1 MARHP
6 TFEQQIT
13 QFRTNV
19 ESLAG
24 RRLLLFGGKG
34 GVGKTTISVLA
45 AIHLAASR
53 PVLLVTTDPAGN
65 LTDLIEGP
73 LPNLEIETID
83 AEELWKRFLETNIED
98 ILELGDRGTL
108 LSRDE
113 IRRFFEFSIPGI
125 DELMGWTRVADL
137 VLENRDGPVI
147 VDTAPTGH
155 TLRLLTS
162 SAHWRGFVGVLES
175 MQAKHHDLVMQLSRR
190 EVRDELDAF
199 LESLAEDVGARSEIF
214 SDRSASAFVPVFH
227 AEPWVVDQ
235 TQRLITELEQAAIA
249 VPFAIMNRATTGCD
263 CDRCRSRRESER
275 ASSGKLPCRIIRAPD
290 ACAPF
295 RGIEDLDLYLRPP
308 LHRFGGASRKRPVA
322 APGSVPAPGPG
333 VLRIGGKEVLFIA
346 GKGGVGKTT
355 VSSSLALQAAASH
368 PDEKIVLLSVDPA
381 HSVLDV
387 FDTIEPPPNLTVEAI
402 DTKRIWQE
410 MSDDI
415 GQAVSDAVNRLTPRG
430 FTNVHD
436 HEITRQ
442 LLELSPPGADE
453 IFALLRIQE
462 LQEDPQVSL
471 LIVDTA
477 PTGHFLRL
485 LQLPDVAGEWVRELI
500 RLVLNYRDIF
510 SSSTIG
516 EKLLH
521 SSKSLRRFEDLLR
534 SDRSA
539 VIVVT
544 RPEPVVARE
553 TDRLLAALD
562 TKQIAL
568 CGLVINAV
576 TPLEDCEC
584 SRTERASQVE
594 LIRRYHDRSTVIVER
609 AAEPP
614 VSEIALR
621 KLVPIEIGG

>member
-1 MARHP
+1 MARLP
-6 TFEQQIT
+6 AFKRQIA
-13 QFRTNV
+13 QFRTDL
-19 ESLAG
+19 ESLAD

-45 AIHLAASR
+45 AIHFAATR

-65 LTDLIEGP
+65 LTDLVRES

-83 AEELWKRFLETNIED
+83 AEQLWKTFLETNIED

-162 SAHWRGFVGVLES
+162 STHWRGFVGVLES
-175 MQAKHHDLVMQLSRR
+175 MQAKHHDVVLQLSRR

-199 LESLAEDVGARSEIF
+199 LESLAEDVETRSQVF

-235 TQRLITELEQAAIA
+235 TRRLVAELEQAAIA
-249 VPFAIMNRATTGCD
+249 VPFAIMNRATAGCE
-263 CDRCRSRRESER
+263 CGRCRYRRRSEQAASER
-275 ASSGKLPCRIIRAPD
+275 LPCPITRAPD

-295 RGIEDLDLYLRPP
+295 RGIEDADLYL
-308 LHRFGGASRKRPVA
+308 HGKRRTVE
-322 APGSVPAPGPG
+322 PGSVPELEPG
-333 VLRIGGKEVLFIA
+333 VLRIGGRDLLLVA

-368 PDEKIVLLSVDPA
+368 PDERVVLLSVDPA

-387 FDTIEPPPNLTVEAI
+387 FDAIEPPPNLTVEAI

-415 GQAVSDAVNRLTPRG
+415 AEAVSDAVNRLTPRG

-436 HEITRQ
+436 EEITRQ

-462 LQEDPQVSL
+462 LQQDPQTSL

-521 SSKSLRRFEDLLR
+521 SSKSLRQFEDLLR
-534 SDRSA
+534 SDRSG
-539 VIVVT
+539 VVVVT
-544 RPEPVVARE
+544 RPEPVVALE
-553 TDRLLAALD
+553 TDRLLAALAA
-562 TKQIAL
+562 KQIAL

-576 TPLEDCEC
+576 TPIEDCEC

-594 LIRRYHDRSTVIVER
+594 LIQRYHDRSTVIVER

-621 KLVPIEIGG
+621 ELVPIELGR

>member
-1 MARHP
+1 MDRNP

-13 QFRTNV
+13 QFRTDL

-45 AIHLAASR
+45 SVHLSAIR
-53 PVLLVTTDPAGN
+53 PVLLITTDPAGN
-65 LTDLIEGP
+65 LTDLIDEP
-73 LPNLEIETID
+73 LPNLEVETIE
-83 AEELWKRFLETNIED
+83 AEHLWKSFLETNIEK

-137 VLENRDGPVI
+137 ALEDPDRLVI

-162 SAHWRGFVGVLES
+162 AAHWRSFIGVLES
-175 MQAKHHDLVMQLSRR
+175 MQAKHHDIVLQLSRR
-190 EVRDELDAF
+190 EIRDELDAF
-199 LESLAEDVGARSEIF
+199 LESLAKEAETRSEIF

-235 TQRLITELEQAAIA
+235 TWRLITELEQATIA
-249 VPFAIMNRATTGCD
+249 VPFAIMNRATAGCD
-263 CDRCRSRRESER
+263 CDRCRLRWKSEL
-275 ASSGKLPCRIIRAPD
+275 AASGKLPCRIVRAPD

-295 RGIEDLDLYLRPP
+295 RGLEDLDLYLHPP
-308 LHRFGGASRKRPVA
+308 PQRFGGASGKRWTVE
-322 APGSVPAPGPG
+322 PGSMPAIEPG
-333 VLRIGGKEVLFIA
+333 VLRIGGRELLFAA

-355 VSSSLALQAAASH
+355 VSSSLALQAAAAR

-387 FDTIEPPPNLTVEAI
+387 FDAIEPPPNLTVETI
-402 DTKRIWQE
+402 DTKRIWQQ
-410 MSDDI
+410 MRDDI

-436 HEITRQ
+436 QEITRQ

-485 LQLPDVAGEWVRELI
+485 LQLPDVAGDWVRELI
-500 RLVLNYRDIF
+500 RLVLNYRDIV

-521 SSKSLRRFEDLLR
+521 SSKALRQFEDLLR
-534 SDRSA
+534 SDLA
-539 VIVVT
+539 GVIVVT

-562 TKQIAL
+562 AKQIAL

-584 SRTERASQVE
+584 SRIERASQVE
-594 LIRRYHDRSTVIVER
+594 LIRRYHDRPTVWVER
-609 AAEPP
+609 RAEPP
-614 VSEIALR
+614 VSELALR
-621 KLVPIEIGG
+621 DLVPIELG